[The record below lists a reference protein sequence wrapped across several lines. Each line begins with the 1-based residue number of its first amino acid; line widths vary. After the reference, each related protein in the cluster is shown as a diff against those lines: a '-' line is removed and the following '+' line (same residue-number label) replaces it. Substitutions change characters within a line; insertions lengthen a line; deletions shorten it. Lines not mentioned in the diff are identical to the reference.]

1 MALSLENN
9 KSGMI
14 HNHQSD
20 QLKNNNTII
29 QVPKLMFDLKYLVKC
44 MKLRREEQGA
54 LELDRADIKLQS
66 VIF

>member
-29 QVPKLMFDLKYLVKC
+29 QVPKLMFDVKYLVKC
-44 MKLRREEQGA
+44 MKLRREEQVPW
-54 LELDRADIKLQS
+54 S
-66 VIF
+66 